1 MSIQKIQNEIEK
13 MISGMN
19 VNVEVRDAG
28 SVARVYDGI
37 ATVLGLSDVASMEM
51 LDFESGAK
59 GIAFN
64 LESDN
69 VGVVIVEGGDK
80 VKEGERVMRTNK
92 ILSIPVSD
100 DVLGR
105 VVDPLMKILDGGKEI
120 KSNHFEDIEK
130 IAPGVMAREP
140 VNVPMQTGVKAID
153 AMIPVGRGQRE
164 LIIGDR
170 QTGKTTIA
178 IDTIVNQK
186 GNGVVCV
193 YVAIGQK
200 ESKIAQIVEE
210 LKAKGAMNYTVIMLA
225 GVSQG
230 ATKSY
235 LAPYSGCAIAEYF
248 MNQGKDVLVIYDD
261 LSKHAV
267 AYREM
272 SLLLKRSPGREAYPG
287 DVFYLHSRLLERACR
302 RNAENGGGSIT
313 ALPIIETQAGD
324 ISAYIPTNV
333 ISITDGQIFTDSGLF
348 YKGIRPAVDVGL
360 SVSRV
365 GSSAQS
371 KPMKKNA
378 GMMKLS
384 LAQYRELESFSQFDS
399 DLDPA
404 TKQTIERGKRTVEI
418 LKQKNG
424 EPMTVAQQVASIYAV
439 NNGFLDTIEVKNIV
453 DFENK
458 FQNNLTHYHK
468 DFMNKLEKSWDDEI
482 VAELKDIIKTFVK
495 EYEQKDN

>member
-13 MISGMN
+13 MINGMN

-37 ATVLGLSDVASMEM
+37 ATVLGLSDAASMEM

-100 DVLGR
+100 EVLGR

-186 GNGVVCV
+186 GNGVICV
-193 YVAIGQK
+193 YVAIG
-200 ESKIAQIVEE
+200 
-210 LKAKGAMNYTVIMLA
+210 
-225 GVSQG
+225 
-230 ATKSY
+230 
-235 LAPYSGCAIAEYF
+235 
-248 MNQGKDVLVIYDD
+248 
-261 LSKHAV
+261 
-267 AYREM
+267 
-272 SLLLKRSPGREAYPG
+272 KR
-287 DVFYLHSRLLERACR
+287 
-302 RNAENGGGSIT
+302 
-313 ALPIIETQAGD
+313 
-324 ISAYIPTNV
+324 
-333 ISITDGQIFTDSGLF
+333 
-348 YKGIRPAVDVGL
+348 
-360 SVSRV
+360 
-365 GSSAQS
+365 
-371 KPMKKNA
+371 
-378 GMMKLS
+378 
-384 LAQYRELESFSQFDS
+384 
-399 DLDPA
+399 
-404 TKQTIERGKRTVEI
+404 
-418 LKQKNG
+418 
-424 EPMTVAQQVASIYAV
+424 
-439 NNGFLDTIEVKNIV
+439 
-453 DFENK
+453 
-458 FQNNLTHYHK
+458 NLR
-468 DFMNKLEKSWDDEI
+468 
-482 VAELKDIIKTFVK
+482 
-495 EYEQKDN
+495 

>member
-1 MSIQKIQNEIEK
+1 
-13 MISGMN
+13 
-19 VNVEVRDAG
+19 
-28 SVARVYDGI
+28 
-37 ATVLGLSDVASMEM
+37 
-51 LDFESGAK
+51 
-59 GIAFN
+59 
-64 LESDN
+64 
-69 VGVVIVEGGDK
+69 
-80 VKEGERVMRTNK
+80 MRTNK
-92 ILSIPVSD
+92 ILSVPVD
-100 DVLGR
+100 DTVIGR
-105 VVDPLMKILDGGKEI
+105 VVDPLMKSLDGGAEI
-120 KSNHFEDIEK
+120 KSNLFQDIEK
-130 IAPGVMAREP
+130 IAPGVMEREP
-140 VNVPMQTGVKAID
+140 VNVPMQTGIKAID

-186 GNGVVCV
+186 DNGVICV

-210 LKAKGAMNYTVIMLA
+210 LKSKGAMEHTVIVLA

-230 ATKSY
+230 AAKSY

-272 SLLLKRSPGREAYPG
+272 SLLLKRPPGREAYPG

-439 NNGFLDTIEVKNIV
+439 NNGFLDTVEVKNIV

-458 FQNNLTHYHK
+458 FQDNLTHYHK

-495 EYEQKDN
+495 SYSDEMK

>member
-439 NNGFLDTIEVKNIV
+439 NNGFLDNIEVKNIV

-458 FQNNLTHYHK
+458 FQDNLTHYHK

>member
-100 DVLGR
+100 EVLGR

-186 GNGVVCV
+186 GNGVICV

-210 LKAKGAMNYTVIMLA
+210 LKAKGAMDYTVIMLA

-272 SLLLKRSPGREAYPG
+272 SLLLKRPPGREAYPG

-458 FQNNLTHYHK
+458 FQSNLTHYHK
-468 DFMNKLEKSWDDEI
+468 DFMNKLEKFWDDEI